1 MNLAVLLHLHNPLK
15 SLSTKLV
22 NHPYPR
28 KDSNLHEVA
37 LIYACKSPIENDF
50 NVIGRN
56 LISALFS
63 LVGKVNVVVD
73 KLRVDRS
80 RVRLAEV
87 EVGDETGTVSLRAR
101 DEQIDV
107 LEEVSQKSGAV
118 VLRNCMLELFQG
130 RHIRLAVTKWGKMS
144 VFPDDVASTPPAPSK
159 INKER
164 NFSLIDLSVVA
175 SEMVENQPPEVGY
188 IGSNRESPTDRNRG
202 SQNRQPFQPPQYQT
216 QPQPQLLQRRTTR
229 DRRQLRP
236 GRGVGAK
243 TIPIPFPEMSMQSQM
258 RYPGVPGYG
267 YGESLELQH
276 YAFGAPRPNQE
287 GMHPTPHQFMQLQ
300 QQQYEMQRMQQMQAF
315 HEQGDRNRRMLQQM
329 QPNRGVGQS
338 VASSSSFD
346 LGAPDFPSLPRVVPI
361 HSGNQPQEEGPRNTS
376 GKSHH
381 EGTEISR
388 TAPDPGPWG
397 RQHHRD
403 PGIDDSVRN
412 SPMNPSANVFA
423 PSYDN
428 RAGESFRQSFVNR
441 LKHTST

>member
-1 MNLAVLLHLHNPLK
+1 
-15 SLSTKLV
+15 
-22 NHPYPR
+22 
-28 KDSNLHEVA
+28 
-37 LIYACKSPIENDF
+37 
-50 NVIGRN
+50 
-56 LISALFS
+56 LFS

-107 LEEVSQKSGAV
+107 LEEISQKSGAV

-144 VFPDDVASTPPAPSK
+144 VFPDDVPSTPPAPSK

-188 IGSNRESPTDRNRG
+188 TGSNRESPTDRNRG
-202 SQNRQPFQPPQYQT
+202 PQNRQPFQPPQYQP
-216 QPQPQLLQRRTTR
+216 QPQPQAQLPQRRTTR
-229 DRRQLRP
+229 DRRQPRP
-236 GRGVGAK
+236 GRGVGANP
-243 TIPIPFPEMSMQSQM
+243 IPIPFPDMSMQSQM

-276 YAFGAPRPNQE
+276 YAYGAPRSNQE
-287 GMHPTPHQFMQLQ
+287 GMQPTPHQFMQLQ

-315 HEQGDRNRRMLQQM
+315 HEQGDRNRRMLHQM
-329 QPNRGVGQS
+329 QPSRGAGQN
-338 VASSSSFD
+338 VASSNNFD
-346 LGAPDFPSLPRVVPI
+346 LGAPDFPSLPRIVPM
-361 HSGNQPQEEGPRNTS
+361 HGGNQPQEEGSRNTS
-376 GKSHH
+376 GKSPR
-381 EGTEISR
+381 EGTDISR
-388 TAPDPGPWG
+388 TAPDKGPWG
-397 RQHHRD
+397 RQQHHD
-403 PGIDDSVRN
+403 PGMDDSVRN
-412 SPMNPSANVFA
+412 SPRMNPSANVFS

-428 RAGESFRQSFVNR
+428 RTGKMHCHSVVSR
-441 LKHTST
+441 LKFTRT

>member
-1 MNLAVLLHLHNPLK
+1 ML
-15 SLSTKLV
+15 
-22 NHPYPR
+22 
-28 KDSNLHEVA
+28 
-37 LIYACKSPIENDF
+37 
-50 NVIGRN
+50 NVIYRS
-56 LISALFS
+56 LTSVWFS

-101 DEQIDV
+101 DDQIDV
-107 LEEVSQKSGAV
+107 LEELSQKSGAV

-144 VFPDDVASTPPAPSK
+144 VFPDNIPSTPPAPSK

-188 IGSNRESPTDRNRG
+188 TGSNRESPTDRNRG
-202 SQNRQPFQPPQYQT
+202 PQNRQPFQPPQYQA
-216 QPQPQLLQRRTTR
+216 QPQAQLQQRRTTR
-229 DRRQLRP
+229 DRRQPRP
-236 GRGVGAK
+236 GRGAGAK
-243 TIPIPFPEMSMQSQM
+243 SIPIPFPEISMQSQM
-258 RYPGVPGYG
+258 RYPGVPGYA

-276 YAFGAPRPNQE
+276 YAYGAPRPNQE
-287 GMHPTPHQFMQLQ
+287 GMQPTPHQFMQLQ

-315 HEQGDRNRRMLQQM
+315 HEQGDRNRRLLHQM
-329 QPNRGVGQS
+329 QPNRGAGQK
-338 VASSSSFD
+338 VASSNSFD
-346 LGAPDFPSLPRVVPI
+346 LGAPDFPSLPRIVPM
-361 HSGNQPQEEGPRNTS
+361 HSGSQPQEEGSRNTS
-376 GKSHH
+376 GKSQH

-388 TAPDPGPWG
+388 TGPEMGPWG
-397 RQHHRD
+397 RQHHLD
-403 PGIDDSVRN
+403 PGMDDSVRN

-428 RAGESFRQSFVNR
+428 RAGESVCEQFVNG
-441 LKHTST
+441 LNCTST